1 MNLEKVQRHGMHEHC
16 YLNCLLKSSSS
27 DNPRLKSCNLLLI
40 WFIRVKTQ
48 IIKTAVF
55 TPSPASRTEAKALDG
70 YFMSEVL
77 AWKQWGQ
84 HGVGGP
90 HTTAV
95 LKQRAYIS
103 GKAHW
108 IYTLEKI
115 TSNRNED
122 EDEDVS
128 ARVFW
133 ARGRRDSWHSKEKIR
148 KVASKPSCYHLHS
161 VF

>member
-70 YFMSEVL
+70 YFMSEV
-77 AWKQWGQ
+77 AWQPGLKAMG
-84 HGVGGP
+84 
-90 HTTAV
+90 TAWCGW
-95 LKQRAYIS
+95 ASHYS
-103 GKAHW
+103 C
-108 IYTLEKI
+108 LETK
-115 TSNRNED
+115 SLY
-122 EDEDVS
+122 
-128 ARVFW
+128 
-133 ARGRRDSWHSKEKIR
+133 IR
-148 KVASKPSCYHLHS
+148 KSSLDLYLGKNYLQQEWRWGRGCEYTCVLGKREERLMTQ
-161 VF
+161 